1 MLIAEARVETERSS
15 RYLAQLCGHI
25 DKASQTSPQ
34 MEAHVEWFEDHGTID
49 FGWGRCTLRA
59 DPGALTVR
67 AEAPDGESL
76 QQLQDRLAERLER
89 FGRRDHLT
97 VTWTAPRVGSAP
109 GRDRRQRHDEGGHR
123 HG

>member
-1 MLIAEARVETERSS
+1 MLIAEARVETERSN
-15 RYLAQLCGHI
+15 RYLAQLCRHVR
-25 DKASQTSPQ
+25 KASRASPQ
-34 MEAHVEWFEDHGTID
+34 MEAHVEWSENHGTID

-59 DPGALTVR
+59 DPGVLTVR

-76 QQLQDRLAERLER
+76 QRLQDRLAERLER

-97 VTWTAPRVGSAP
+97 VIWTAPQGASEPRPRQAAKHDR
-109 GRDRRQRHDEGGHR
+109 GRHR